1 MVIANILREKGGTV
15 ISVGPADTAP
25 DIARV
30 LAQHRIGAV
39 LVRDPTDKVLGI
51 VSERDLVRAMAQSAQ
66 AGTPEALSGL
76 LAAALMTQVLH
87 TVSPRSLIV
96 EALAMMTDR
105 RVRHL
110 PVLEADGSL
119 AGMVSIGD
127 LVKARIAEAEM
138 EATELRHYVSTA
150 G

>member
-1 MVIANILREKGGTV
+1 MTIARILREKGTQV
-15 ISVGPADTAP
+15 VSVGLRDDALS
-25 DIARV
+25 IART

-39 LVRDPTDKVLGI
+39 LVRDSEGGILGI
-51 VSERDLVRAMAQSAQ
+51 VSERDFIRA
-66 AGTPEALSGL
+66 
-76 LAAALMTQVLH
+76 LAANGPDVAQLRAAELMTRVLH
-87 TVSPRSLIV
+87 TVAPETHIA

-110 PVLEADGSL
+110 PVLEGGKL

-127 LVKARIAEAEM
+127 LVKARIADAEM
-138 EATELRHYVSTA
+138 EASELRDYVSTA

>member
-1 MVIANILREKGGTV
+1 MVIANILREKGSAV
-15 ISVGPADTAP
+15 VSVGPGDSAAE
-25 DIARV
+25 IARV
-30 LAQHRIGAV
+30 LARHRIGAV
-39 LVRDPTDKVLGI
+39 LVRDPTGKVLGI
-51 VSERDLVRAMAQSAQ
+51 VSERDIVRAMANA
-66 AGTPEALSGL
+66 PEQLSQL
-76 LAAALMTQVLH
+76 LAGALMTQVLH

-96 EALAMMTDR
+96 QALGMMTDR

-110 PVLEADGSL
+110 PVLEEDGSL

>member
-1 MVIANILREKGGTV
+1 MVIANILREKGGAV
-15 ISVGPADTAP
+15 ISVGPGDSAAE
-25 DIARV
+25 IARV
-30 LAQHRIGAV
+30 LARHRIGAV
-39 LVRDPTDKVLGI
+39 LVRDPTGKVLGI
-51 VSERDLVRAMAQSAQ
+51 VSERDLVRAMAQE
-66 AGTPEALSGL
+66 PEAVPGL
-76 LAAALMTQVLH
+76 LAGALMTQVLH
-87 TVSPRSLIV
+87 TIGPRSLIV

-110 PVLEADGSL
+110 PVLHEDGAL